1 MATLVAQMTKDELVK
16 IIETTIEQKFI
27 NLFGDLDEEVE
38 IKQVVRDRLLRQK
51 QMVAQGERVLFL
63 ANNCPIQSKFAL
75 ENRFV
80 KCVAPV
86 SACG

>member
-51 QMVAQGERVLFL
+51 QMVAQGERGEPFDAIVQRLGL
-63 ANNCPIQSKFAL
+63 
-75 ENRFV
+75 R
-80 KCVAPV
+80 
-86 SACG
+86 